1 MAKKIKLEKIK
12 DYNIY
17 SKRFYKTK
25 KALKRGLAIFA
36 TSFVAVIVIAVVLV
50 TATWSVLMS
59 KIKRADWD
67 RTLVAVPSGAD
78 EVYGSNDIINIALY
92 GIDSRYVDEPSRS
105 DAIMILTVDKEHC
118 KIKLTSIARDT
129 YVDIQGHGKDKIN
142 HAYIFGGPVLALS
155 TLNNAFNL
163 NVHDYATANFWALA
177 DIINYVGGVDID
189 VDSAERYDIN
199 KNYIPW
205 MKSYGIE
212 CDYIPGTGVQHLNG
226 GQAVSYCRVR
236 HVGGDVM
243 RGERQREVLLA
254 MYDKVKDLPFYKY
267 PDLVSLVLKECTT
280 SLSDSQILSIVT
292 WAGAN
297 MGKLKIETL
306 GLPDKDLDKG
316 GQMIRGVWYY
326 VYDLDTASKKIEKF
340 ILETG
345 D

>member
-1 MAKKIKLEKIK
+1 MAKKTIK

-25 KALKRGLAIFA
+25 KALKRGAVIFA
-36 TSFVAVIVIAVVLV
+36 TSFLAVVVIFAIIV
-50 TATWSVLMS
+50 TATWNVFMGKL
-59 KIKRADWD
+59 KREDWD
-67 RTLVAVPSGAD
+67 RAQVVVPSTAHD
-78 EVYGSNDIINIALY
+78 VYGNQNLINIALY
-92 GIDSRYVDEPSRS
+92 GIDSRYVEEPSRS
-105 DAIMILTVDKEHC
+105 DAIMILTIDKEHC

-129 YVDIQGHGKDKIN
+129 YVDIEGHGKDKMN
-142 HAYIFGGPVLALS
+142 HAYIFGGPALALS

-163 NVHDYATANFWALA
+163 NVQDFATANFWALA

-189 VDSAERYDIN
+189 VDSAEKYDIN

-205 MKSYGIE
+205 MQSYGID
-212 CDYIPGTGVQHLNG
+212 CDYIKDTGMQHLNG

-243 RGERQREVLLA
+243 RGQRQREVLLA
-254 MYDKVKDLPFYKY
+254 MYDKVKDLPAYKY
-267 PDLVSLVLKECTT
+267 PDLISLVLSECTT
-280 SLSDSQILSIVT
+280 SLNNSQILSIVT
-292 WAGAN
+292 WAAAN

-316 GQMIRGVWYY
+316 GQMIKGVWYY
-326 VYDLDTASKKIEKF
+326 VYDLDKAARKIENF

-345 D
+345 E